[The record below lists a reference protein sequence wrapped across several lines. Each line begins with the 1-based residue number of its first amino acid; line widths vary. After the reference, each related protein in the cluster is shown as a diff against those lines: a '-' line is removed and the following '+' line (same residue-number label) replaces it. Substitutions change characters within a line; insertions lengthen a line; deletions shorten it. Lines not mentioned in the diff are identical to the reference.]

1 MNNHNKLTKTETVFA
16 EIKRL
21 DDKNLYFSIKNTK
34 RGVNGPYYIPW
45 MQNSI
50 LHISLDL

>member
-1 MNNHNKLTKTETVFA
+1 M
-16 EIKRL
+16 I
-21 DDKNLYFSIKNTK
+21 KNLHFSIKKTK
-34 RGVNGPYYIPW
+34 KIGVNGHYYIPW

>member
-1 MNNHNKLTKTETVFA
+1 M
-16 EIKRL
+16 I
-21 DDKNLYFSIKNTK
+21 KNLHFSINKYQK
-34 RGVNGPYYIPW
+34 GVNDHYYIPW